1 MSAPAT
7 ELDVSTAAAKPAIVR
22 VGDVPEAAAWVAEH
36 RDQLR
41 SLVDEHGA
49 LLVRGL
55 PLTNAAD
62 FGRVARDLAA
72 PLMQE
77 REAFARRWTYE
88 DGVYSSSKWP
98 PNQPMCMHHEL
109 SYTLEFPG
117 LMVFSCLGAPSS
129 GGVTGVADASAV
141 LEALPADLVER
152 FEREGWQLVRNY
164 NEMVGVPWQ
173 EAFGTENRSDVERYC
188 RENFIEFEWDDMD
201 GLRTKQR
208 RSAIITH
215 PKTGKRVWFNQVAFL
230 NEWTIDPEVRD
241 YLVMEFGP
249 DGLPFNSRYGSGA
262 PIDDDVIALLNK
274 VYEEHTLREPWQAGD
289 LMLVDN
295 IARAH
300 SREPYEG
307 AREVLVAMGEP
318 VRLADCAPTVTPS

>member
-1 MSAPAT
+1 MSAA
-7 ELDVSTAAAKPAIVR
+7 ELDVHLADGRPAV
-22 VGDVPEAAAWVAEH
+22 VHVDGTPEATTWVAQH
-36 RDQLR
+36 RDRIR
-41 SLVDEHGA
+41 SLVDQHGA

-55 PLTNAAD
+55 HLADAAA
-62 FGRVARDLAA
+62 FGRVARDVAG
-72 PLMQE
+72 PLLPE
-77 REAFARRWTYE
+77 REAFARRWSYE

-109 SYTLEFPG
+109 SYTLTFPG
-117 LMVFSCLGAPSS
+117 LMVFGCLGAPAS
-129 GGVTGVADASAV
+129 GGVTGVADAAAV

-173 EAFGTENRSDVERYC
+173 EAFGTDDRGEVERYC
-188 RENFIEFEWDDMD
+188 RDNAIEFEWDAMD

-208 RSAIITH
+208 RSAVITH
-215 PKTGKRVWFNQVAFL
+215 PKTGARVWFNQVAFL

-241 YLVMEFGP
+241 YLLMEFGP

-262 PIDDDVIALLNK
+262 PIEDDVVALLNK
-274 VYEEHTLREPWQAGD
+274 VYEEHTRREPWQTGD

-295 IARAH
+295 IAQAH

-318 VRLADCAPTVTPS
+318 VSLASCSPTVSPS

>member
-1 MSAPAT
+1 MASPAT
-7 ELDVSTAAAKPAIVR
+7 DLDLALSPDRPAILH
-22 VGDVPEAAAWVAEH
+22 VGDAADAAAWVSA
-36 RDQLR
+36 RCDDLR
-41 SLVDEHGA
+41 ALVDEHGA

-55 PLTNAAD
+55 PLTTAD
-62 FGRVARDLAA
+62 QVGEISRGLAG
-72 PLMQE
+72 PLMAE
-77 REAFARRWTYE
+77 REAFARRWTYS

-109 SYTLEFPG
+109 SYTLDFPG
-117 LMVFSCLGAPSS
+117 LLVFSCLGAPSS

-141 LEALPADLVER
+141 LNALPAELVER

-173 EAFGTENRSDVERYC
+173 EAFGTEDRAEVERYC
-188 RENFIEFEWDDMD
+188 RDNHSEFGWDEMD

-208 RSAIITH
+208 RSAIIKH
-215 PKTGKRVWFNQVAFL
+215 PRTGERVWFNQVAFL

-241 YLVMEFGP
+241 YLTMEFGP
-249 DGLPFNSRYGSGA
+249 DGLPFNSRYGSGE
-262 PIDDDVIALLNK
+262 PIGDDVIALLNE
-274 VYEEHTLREPWQAGD
+274 VYERHTLREPWQAGD

-307 AREVLVAMGEP
+307 SREVLVAMGEP
-318 VRLADCAPTVTPS
+318 VRLADCSPTITPA

>member
-1 MSAPAT
+1 MPAPAT
-7 ELDVSTAAAKPAIVR
+7 ELDVSPAADKPAILR
-22 VGDVPEAAAWVAEH
+22 VGDIAEAPSWVAEH

-55 PLTNAAD
+55 PLTDAAG
-62 FGRVARDLAA
+62 FGQVARELAA
-72 PLMQE
+72 PLMPE
-77 REAFARRWTYE
+77 REAFAPRWIYE
-88 DGVYSSSKWP
+88 DGIYSSSKWP

-117 LMVFSCLGAPSS
+117 LMLFSCLGAPQS
-129 GGVTGVADASAV
+129 GGVTGVADAAAV
-141 LEALPADLVER
+141 LEALPSDLVER

-164 NEMVGVPWQ
+164 NELVGVPWQ
-173 EAFGTENRSDVERYC
+173 EAFATEDRSVVERYC
-188 RENFIEFEWDDMD
+188 RENHIEFAWDEMD

-215 PKTGKRVWFNQVAFL
+215 PKTGKRVWFNQIAFL

-249 DGLPFNSRYGSGA
+249 DGLPFNSRFGGGE
-262 PIDDDVIALLNK
+262 PIGDDVIALLNK
-274 VYEEHTLREPWQAGD
+274 VYDEHTQREPWQTGD

-318 VRLADCAPTVTPS
+318 VRLADCFPTVTPS